1 MRTCLRA
8 SALLT
13 AAALCGLALAEFTG
27 PAPLAWRWAQPTRV
41 ASGGVPQ
48 IQGDRVYVAVGG
60 RIYAVDRT
68 TGNTIWRFP
77 RGEAAEANFR
87 NGCILA
93 DGKVFA
99 AADDG
104 SVYAVDAATGNLA
117 WQHLHPVAVTTN
129 LVSAGANVFFGD
141 TRNQIHGLNRDSG
154 QPVSQAGVAVSE
166 GLQTRLG
173 SVEGA
178 VLYST
183 GRGSLVRLN
192 PVTLRPDWTQ
202 RFQRLS
208 NNGSFTVFGERIY
221 VNSGS
226 FVAAARASNGAIIWQ
241 RNVGR
246 DLDLAPAA
254 GPDGV
259 AVVSRDGNLFTYNLQ
274 GNAVFPRGVKLDS
287 APIVPPVFV
296 GRFVAVAGTNG
307 ALNLVNPTTGDLVW
321 NYVLPPIVTRVSTPA
336 TGGAAGGGNAGEMG
350 GAAGGLGVGSGAAG
364 GGQAAGTPTVATF
377 TQAGGSPVLAGDSLM
392 LVTRDGS
399 LLLFD
404 KNLGVDLTA
413 PTTRMVWPTPGQ
425 EVAGKAPMEIVF
437 RLEDVGIGV
446 NPESIKIDIN
456 GQNYIGEL
464 SRDGFLSIRI
474 TSASTVNRPLQNGRA
489 VITVT
494 ASDWL
499 GNTSVTKVNLSIDN
513 TLNALGSPR
522 RPDAAG
528 AAGGGVLGGGGG
540 RG

>member
-68 TGNTIWRFP
+68 TGNTLWRFP

-99 AADDG
+99 ATDDG
-104 SVYAVDAATGNLA
+104 SVFAVDAETGTLA

-129 LVSAGANVFFGD
+129 IVSAGASIFFGD
-141 TRNQIHGLNRDSG
+141 TRSQIHGLDRSSG
-154 QPVSQAGVAVSE
+154 QPVSQAGVQVTE

-173 SVEGA
+173 AVEGA

-183 GRGSLVRLN
+183 TRGSLVRLN
-192 PVTLRPDWTQ
+192 PVTLKPDWTQ

-208 NNGSFTVFGERIY
+208 NNGSFTVFSERIY
-221 VNSGS
+221 VNSGN

-259 AVVSRDGNLFTYNLQ
+259 AVVSRDGNLFSFNLQ

-287 APIVPPVFV
+287 APIVSPVFV

-307 ALNLVNPTTGDLVW
+307 SLNLVNPTTGDLVW
-321 NYVLPPIVTRVSTPA
+321 NYVLPPIVTRVSAPA
-336 TGGAAGGGNAGEMG
+336 TGGAAGGGAAG
-350 GAAGGLGVGSGAAG
+350 GAAGGEMGAGSGAAG
-364 GGQAAGTPTVATF
+364 GGQAASSPTTATF
-377 TQAGGSPVLAGDSLM
+377 TQAGGSPILAGDSLM

-399 LLLFD
+399 LLMFD
-404 KNLGVDLTA
+404 RKLGVDLTA
-413 PTTRMVWPTPGQ
+413 PSTRMVWPTPGQ

-446 NPESIKIDIN
+446 NPESVKVDIN
-456 GQNYIGEL
+456 GQNYIAEL
-464 SRDGFLSIRI
+464 SRDGFLTIRI
-474 TSASTVNRPLQNGRA
+474 TAASTVNRPLQNGRA
-489 VITVT
+489 IVTVT

-513 TLNALGSPR
+513 TLNPLGSPR

-528 AAGGGVLGGGGG
+528 AAGGGGLMGGGGG